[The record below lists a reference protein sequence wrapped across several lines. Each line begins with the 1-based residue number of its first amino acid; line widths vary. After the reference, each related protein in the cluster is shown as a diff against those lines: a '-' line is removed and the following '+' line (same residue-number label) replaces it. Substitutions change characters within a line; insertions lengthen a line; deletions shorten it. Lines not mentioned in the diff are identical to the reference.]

1 MSEFTLIEASNG
13 AKPKVVGVAYSGGKM
28 SLPGWRHP
36 VVVDLAGME
45 IPESVPLLTNHENK
59 TDSRIG
65 LISAAVRNN
74 VLEITGEIVSD
85 SKDAADIIAQG
96 KAGADWQ
103 LSIGADVKECELVK
117 GNREVNGQEVEGP
130 FYHIKKSTLR
140 EVSVVAV
147 GADAH
152 TNMKVNAKFNLVNQ
166 EGEAMNNKS
175 ETKSVSAV
183 SAPNANDAVPPEKKP
198 EPEQKPGNPANK
210 PGEPEKKPDNAEKKP
225 GQAAAEATPPAIQ
238 ASAGDVAAT
247 AREAAQNAVKAER
260 ERISAIQAICDGE
273 FPEIER
279 EAIAGGWT
287 PEVVTKKVLETIR
300 AERPAANVNI
310 SVKTA
315 PEGGELRK
323 TIEAAMCLRVG
334 VSADQLEKSY
344 GAKTVEAGM
353 AEMDMPLKQLL
364 IECMKL
370 DGIPYSR
377 GFDNETIRA
386 AFSSVSLPGI
396 LSNVAN
402 KKLLQSYE
410 AQPIIAMKLCS
421 TGDLND
427 FKENDR
433 FRLTDVGDLLP
444 IAADG
449 EIKVYA
455 ISEHIE
461 YAGVHSGDAT
471 IQFPPQKL
479 YVETMRRIKK
489 VSQQIAKALKIS
501 GPFNIQ
507 FLAKDNDIKV
517 IECNLRA
524 SRSFPFV
531 SKVLKINFIDLAT
544 RIMLGLHV
552 EKPAKNAF
560 DLDYVGIK
568 ASQFSFSRLQGADP
582 VLGVDMS
589 STGEV
594 GCIGVDTS
602 EAILKSMLAVGL
614 RIPAK
619 GVLLSTGGPKQ
630 KADMLEAARMLH
642 AKGLP
647 IYATGGTYR
656 YLIDNGIPCVR
667 VYWPSETDRQPQALE
682 LLHNK
687 QVDLVVNIPKDLTPT
702 ELGNGHRI
710 RRAAIDLN
718 ISLLTNAR
726 LASAFI
732 RAFTTLSPDDI
743 EIVPWDEY

>member
-28 SLPGWRHP
+28 NLPGWRHP

-65 LISAAVRNN
+65 IISAAVRNN
-74 VLEITGEIVSD
+74 ALEITGEIVSD
-85 SKDAADIIAQG
+85 SRDATDIIAQG

-117 GNREVNGQEVEGP
+117 GSREVNGQEVEGP

-175 ETKSVSAV
+175 ETKNVSAV
-183 SAPNANDAVPPEKKP
+183 STPNDAVPPEKKP
-198 EPEQKPGNPANK
+198 EPEQKPGNLANKPGNPANK

-344 GAKTVEAGM
+344 GAQTVEAGM

-449 EIKVYA
+449 EIKDGGL
-455 ISEHIE
+455 IE
-461 YAGVHSGDAT
+461 ES
-471 IQFPPQKL
+471 
-479 YVETMRRIKK
+479 
-489 VSQQIAKALKIS
+489 
-501 GPFNIQ
+501 
-507 FLAKDNDIKV
+507 
-517 IECNLRA
+517 
-524 SRSFPFV
+524 
-531 SKVLKINFIDLAT
+531 
-544 RIMLGLHV
+544 
-552 EKPAKNAF
+552 AKNQLDTYGKKFCLTRKMIINDDLGAF
-560 DLDYVGIK
+560 MKVPTAMGNRAARLIDQL
-568 ASQFSFSRLQGADP
+568 FFSRLLSNPAQADGKALFSTNHKNLLSGASSALSSDSLKKAIQLFLDQVDADGQPISVEPKYLLVPTALKHLAIELTQGATLIMSGTDNAVRPALNVLSDENLQVISSPYLGNSAYEGSSQTGWYLFGDP
-582 VLGVDMS
+582 KTVDTWEIGFLKGKRTPTVERGETDFNTLGLWFRVYFDLGVREQDHRGM
-589 STGEV
+589 V
-594 GCIGVDTS
+594 
-602 EAILKSMLAVGL
+602 
-614 RIPAK
+614 
-619 GVLLSTGGPKQ
+619 
-630 KADMLEAARMLH
+630 KANGAA
-642 AKGLP
+642 
-647 IYATGGTYR
+647 
-656 YLIDNGIPCVR
+656 
-667 VYWPSETDRQPQALE
+667 
-682 LLHNK
+682 
-687 QVDLVVNIPKDLTPT
+687 
-702 ELGNGHRI
+702 
-710 RRAAIDLN
+710 
-718 ISLLTNAR
+718 
-726 LASAFI
+726 
-732 RAFTTLSPDDI
+732 
-743 EIVPWDEY
+743 

>member
-28 SLPGWRHP
+28 NLPGWRHP

-74 VLEITGEIVSD
+74 ALEITGEIVSD
-85 SKDAADIIAQG
+85 SRDAADIIAQG

-117 GNREVNGQEVEGP
+117 GSREVNGQEVEGP

-166 EGEAMNNKS
+166 EGETMNNKS

-183 SAPNANDAVPPEKKP
+183 SAPNDAAPPEKKP
-198 EPEQKPGNPANK
+198 EPEQKPGNPANKPGEPANK

-344 GAKTVEAGM
+344 GGKTVEAGM

-449 EIKVYA
+449 EIKDGGL
-455 ISEHIE
+455 IE
-461 YAGVHSGDAT
+461 ES
-471 IQFPPQKL
+471 
-479 YVETMRRIKK
+479 
-489 VSQQIAKALKIS
+489 
-501 GPFNIQ
+501 
-507 FLAKDNDIKV
+507 
-517 IECNLRA
+517 
-524 SRSFPFV
+524 
-531 SKVLKINFIDLAT
+531 
-544 RIMLGLHV
+544 
-552 EKPAKNAF
+552 AKNQLDTYGKKFCLTRKMIINDDLGAF
-560 DLDYVGIK
+560 MKVPTAMGNRAARLIDQL
-568 ASQFSFSRLQGADP
+568 FFSRLLSNPAQADGKALFSTNHKNLLSGASSALSSDSLKKAIQLFLDQVDADGQPISVEPKYLLVPTALKHLAIELTQGATLIMSGTDNAVRPALNVLSDENLQVISSPYLGNSAYEGSSQTGWYLFGDP
-582 VLGVDMS
+582 KTVDTWEIGFLKGKRTPTVERGETDFNTLGLWFRVYFDLGVREQDHRGM
-589 STGEV
+589 V
-594 GCIGVDTS
+594 
-602 EAILKSMLAVGL
+602 
-614 RIPAK
+614 
-619 GVLLSTGGPKQ
+619 
-630 KADMLEAARMLH
+630 KANGAA
-642 AKGLP
+642 
-647 IYATGGTYR
+647 
-656 YLIDNGIPCVR
+656 
-667 VYWPSETDRQPQALE
+667 
-682 LLHNK
+682 
-687 QVDLVVNIPKDLTPT
+687 
-702 ELGNGHRI
+702 
-710 RRAAIDLN
+710 
-718 ISLLTNAR
+718 
-726 LASAFI
+726 
-732 RAFTTLSPDDI
+732 
-743 EIVPWDEY
+743 

>member
-1 MSEFTLIEASNG
+1 MSELTLIEASNG

-74 VLEITGEIVSD
+74 ALEITGEIVSD
-85 SKDAADIIAQG
+85 SRDAADIIAQG

-117 GNREVNGQEVEGP
+117 GSREVNGQEVEGP

-183 SAPNANDAVPPEKKP
+183 STPNDAVPPEKKP
-198 EPEQKPGNPANK
+198 EPEQKPGEPANK
-210 PGEPEKKPDNAEKKP
+210 PGEPEKKPDNAEQKP

-449 EIKVYA
+449 EIKDGGL
-455 ISEHIE
+455 IE
-461 YAGVHSGDAT
+461 ES
-471 IQFPPQKL
+471 
-479 YVETMRRIKK
+479 
-489 VSQQIAKALKIS
+489 
-501 GPFNIQ
+501 
-507 FLAKDNDIKV
+507 
-517 IECNLRA
+517 
-524 SRSFPFV
+524 
-531 SKVLKINFIDLAT
+531 
-544 RIMLGLHV
+544 
-552 EKPAKNAF
+552 AKNQLDTYGKKFCLTRKMIINDDLGAF
-560 DLDYVGIK
+560 MKVPTAMGNRAARLIDQL
-568 ASQFSFSRLQGADP
+568 FFSRLLSNPAQADGKALFSTNHKNLLSGASSVLSSDSLKKAIQLFLDQVDADGQPISVEPKYLLVPTALKHLAIELTQGATLIMSGTDNAVRPALNVLSDENLQVISSPYLGNSAYEGSSQTGWYLFGDP
-582 VLGVDMS
+582 KTVDTWEIGFLKGKRTPTVERGETDFNTLGLWFRVYFDLGVREQDHRGM
-589 STGEV
+589 V
-594 GCIGVDTS
+594 
-602 EAILKSMLAVGL
+602 
-614 RIPAK
+614 
-619 GVLLSTGGPKQ
+619 
-630 KADMLEAARMLH
+630 KANGAA
-642 AKGLP
+642 
-647 IYATGGTYR
+647 
-656 YLIDNGIPCVR
+656 
-667 VYWPSETDRQPQALE
+667 
-682 LLHNK
+682 
-687 QVDLVVNIPKDLTPT
+687 
-702 ELGNGHRI
+702 
-710 RRAAIDLN
+710 
-718 ISLLTNAR
+718 
-726 LASAFI
+726 
-732 RAFTTLSPDDI
+732 
-743 EIVPWDEY
+743 

>member
-1 MSEFTLIEASNG
+1 MSELTLIEASNG

-28 SLPGWRHP
+28 NLPGWRHP

-117 GNREVNGQEVEGP
+117 GSREVNGQEVEGP

-183 SAPNANDAVPPEKKP
+183 SAPNDAAHPEKKP
-198 EPEQKPGNPANK
+198 EPEQKPGNPANKPGEPANK

-449 EIKVYA
+449 EIKDGGL
-455 ISEHIE
+455 IE
-461 YAGVHSGDAT
+461 ES
-471 IQFPPQKL
+471 
-479 YVETMRRIKK
+479 
-489 VSQQIAKALKIS
+489 
-501 GPFNIQ
+501 
-507 FLAKDNDIKV
+507 
-517 IECNLRA
+517 
-524 SRSFPFV
+524 
-531 SKVLKINFIDLAT
+531 
-544 RIMLGLHV
+544 
-552 EKPAKNAF
+552 AKNQLDTYGKKFCLTRKMIINDDLGAF
-560 DLDYVGIK
+560 MKVPTAMGNRAARLIDQL
-568 ASQFSFSRLQGADP
+568 FFSRLLSNPAQADGKALFSTNHKNLLSGASSALSSDSLKKAIQLFLDQVDADGQPISVEPKYLLVPTALKHLAIELTQGATLIMSGTDNAVRPALNVLSDENLQVISSPYLGNSAYEGSSQTGWYLFGDP
-582 VLGVDMS
+582 KTVDTWEIGFLKGKRTPTVERGETDFNTLGLWFRVYFDLGVREQDHRGM
-589 STGEV
+589 V
-594 GCIGVDTS
+594 
-602 EAILKSMLAVGL
+602 
-614 RIPAK
+614 
-619 GVLLSTGGPKQ
+619 
-630 KADMLEAARMLH
+630 KANGAA
-642 AKGLP
+642 
-647 IYATGGTYR
+647 
-656 YLIDNGIPCVR
+656 
-667 VYWPSETDRQPQALE
+667 
-682 LLHNK
+682 
-687 QVDLVVNIPKDLTPT
+687 
-702 ELGNGHRI
+702 
-710 RRAAIDLN
+710 
-718 ISLLTNAR
+718 
-726 LASAFI
+726 
-732 RAFTTLSPDDI
+732 
-743 EIVPWDEY
+743 

>member
-1 MSEFTLIEASNG
+1 MSELTLIEASNG
-13 AKPKVVGVAYSGGKM
+13 AKPKVIGVAYSGGKM
-28 SLPGWRHP
+28 NLPGWRHP

-74 VLEITGEIVSD
+74 ALEITGEIVSD
-85 SKDAADIIAQG
+85 SRDAADIIAQG

-117 GNREVNGQEVEGP
+117 GSREVNGQEVEGP

-183 SAPNANDAVPPEKKP
+183 STPNDAVPPEKKP
-198 EPEQKPGNPANK
+198 EPEQKPGEPANK

-225 GQAAAEATPPAIQ
+225 EQAAAEATPPAIQ

-334 VSADQLEKSY
+334 VSAEQLEKSY

-449 EIKVYA
+449 EIKDGGL
-455 ISEHIE
+455 IE
-461 YAGVHSGDAT
+461 ES
-471 IQFPPQKL
+471 
-479 YVETMRRIKK
+479 
-489 VSQQIAKALKIS
+489 
-501 GPFNIQ
+501 
-507 FLAKDNDIKV
+507 
-517 IECNLRA
+517 
-524 SRSFPFV
+524 
-531 SKVLKINFIDLAT
+531 
-544 RIMLGLHV
+544 
-552 EKPAKNAF
+552 AKNQLDTYGKKFCLTRKMIINDDLGAF
-560 DLDYVGIK
+560 MKVPTAMGNRAARLIDQL
-568 ASQFSFSRLQGADP
+568 FFSRLLSNPAQADGKALFSTNHKNLLSGASSALSSDSLKKAIQLFLDQVDADGQPISVEPKYLLVPTALKHLAIELTQGATLIMSGTDNAVRPALNVLSDENLQVISSPYLGNSAYEGSSQTGWYLFGDP
-582 VLGVDMS
+582 KTVDTWEIGFLKGKRTPTVERGETDFNTLGLWFRVYFDLGVREQDHRGM
-589 STGEV
+589 V
-594 GCIGVDTS
+594 
-602 EAILKSMLAVGL
+602 
-614 RIPAK
+614 
-619 GVLLSTGGPKQ
+619 
-630 KADMLEAARMLH
+630 KANGAA
-642 AKGLP
+642 
-647 IYATGGTYR
+647 
-656 YLIDNGIPCVR
+656 
-667 VYWPSETDRQPQALE
+667 
-682 LLHNK
+682 
-687 QVDLVVNIPKDLTPT
+687 
-702 ELGNGHRI
+702 
-710 RRAAIDLN
+710 
-718 ISLLTNAR
+718 
-726 LASAFI
+726 
-732 RAFTTLSPDDI
+732 
-743 EIVPWDEY
+743 

>member
-28 SLPGWRHP
+28 NLPGWRHP

-74 VLEITGEIVSD
+74 TLEITGEIVSD
-85 SKDAADIIAQG
+85 SRDAADIIAQG

-117 GNREVNGQEVEGP
+117 GSREVNGQEVEGP

-183 SAPNANDAVPPEKKP
+183 SAPNDAVPPEKKP

-210 PGEPEKKPDNAEKKP
+210 AGEPTNKPGEPEKKPDNAEKTP

-344 GAKTVEAGM
+344 GAQTVEAGM

-449 EIKVYA
+449 EIKDGGL
-455 ISEHIE
+455 IE
-461 YAGVHSGDAT
+461 ES
-471 IQFPPQKL
+471 
-479 YVETMRRIKK
+479 
-489 VSQQIAKALKIS
+489 
-501 GPFNIQ
+501 
-507 FLAKDNDIKV
+507 
-517 IECNLRA
+517 
-524 SRSFPFV
+524 
-531 SKVLKINFIDLAT
+531 
-544 RIMLGLHV
+544 
-552 EKPAKNAF
+552 AKNQLDTYGKKFCLTRKMIINDDLGAF
-560 DLDYVGIK
+560 MKVPTAMGNRAARLIDQL
-568 ASQFSFSRLQGADP
+568 FFSRLLSNPAQADGKALFSTNHKNLLSGATSALSADSLKKAIQLFLDQVDADGQPISVEPKYLLVPTALKHLAIELTQGATLIMSGTDNAVRPALNVLSDENLQVISSPYLGNSAYEGSSQTGWYLFGDP
-582 VLGVDMS
+582 KTVDTWEIGFLKGKRTPTVERGETDFNTLGLWFRVYFDLGVREQDHRGM
-589 STGEV
+589 V
-594 GCIGVDTS
+594 
-602 EAILKSMLAVGL
+602 
-614 RIPAK
+614 
-619 GVLLSTGGPKQ
+619 
-630 KADMLEAARMLH
+630 KANGAA
-642 AKGLP
+642 
-647 IYATGGTYR
+647 
-656 YLIDNGIPCVR
+656 
-667 VYWPSETDRQPQALE
+667 
-682 LLHNK
+682 
-687 QVDLVVNIPKDLTPT
+687 
-702 ELGNGHRI
+702 
-710 RRAAIDLN
+710 
-718 ISLLTNAR
+718 
-726 LASAFI
+726 
-732 RAFTTLSPDDI
+732 
-743 EIVPWDEY
+743 

>member
-28 SLPGWRHP
+28 NLPGWRHP

-74 VLEITGEIVSD
+74 ALEITGEIVSD

-117 GNREVNGQEVEGP
+117 GSREVNGQEVEGP

-166 EGEAMNNKS
+166 EGETMNNKS

-183 SAPNANDAVPPEKKP
+183 SAPNDAVPPEKKP

-210 PGEPEKKPDNAEKKP
+210 PGEPANKPGEPEKKPDNAEKTP

-449 EIKVYA
+449 EIKDGGL
-455 ISEHIE
+455 IE
-461 YAGVHSGDAT
+461 ES
-471 IQFPPQKL
+471 
-479 YVETMRRIKK
+479 
-489 VSQQIAKALKIS
+489 
-501 GPFNIQ
+501 
-507 FLAKDNDIKV
+507 
-517 IECNLRA
+517 
-524 SRSFPFV
+524 
-531 SKVLKINFIDLAT
+531 
-544 RIMLGLHV
+544 
-552 EKPAKNAF
+552 AKNQLDTYGKKFCLTRKMIINDDLGAF
-560 DLDYVGIK
+560 MKVPTAMGNRAARLIDQL
-568 ASQFSFSRLQGADP
+568 FFSRLLSNPAQADGKALFSTNHKNLLSGASSALSSDSLKKAIQLFLDQVDADGQPISVEPKYLLVPTALKHLAIELTQGATLIMSGTDNAVRPALNVLSDENLQVISSPYLGNSAYEGSSQTGWYLFGDP
-582 VLGVDMS
+582 KTVDTWEIGFLKGKRTPTVERGETDFNTLGLWFRVYFDLGVREQDHR
-589 STGEV
+589 GRV
-594 GCIGVDTS
+594 
-602 EAILKSMLAVGL
+602 
-614 RIPAK
+614 
-619 GVLLSTGGPKQ
+619 
-630 KADMLEAARMLH
+630 KANGAA
-642 AKGLP
+642 
-647 IYATGGTYR
+647 
-656 YLIDNGIPCVR
+656 
-667 VYWPSETDRQPQALE
+667 
-682 LLHNK
+682 
-687 QVDLVVNIPKDLTPT
+687 
-702 ELGNGHRI
+702 
-710 RRAAIDLN
+710 
-718 ISLLTNAR
+718 
-726 LASAFI
+726 
-732 RAFTTLSPDDI
+732 
-743 EIVPWDEY
+743 

>member
-28 SLPGWRHP
+28 NLPWWRHP

-117 GNREVNGQEVEGP
+117 GSREVNGQEVEGP

-183 SAPNANDAVPPEKKP
+183 SAPNDAAPPEKKP
-198 EPEQKPGNPANK
+198 EPEQKPGNPANKPGEPANK

-247 AREAAQNAVKAER
+247 AREAAQNAVQAER

-449 EIKVYA
+449 EIKDGGL
-455 ISEHIE
+455 IE
-461 YAGVHSGDAT
+461 ES
-471 IQFPPQKL
+471 
-479 YVETMRRIKK
+479 
-489 VSQQIAKALKIS
+489 
-501 GPFNIQ
+501 
-507 FLAKDNDIKV
+507 
-517 IECNLRA
+517 
-524 SRSFPFV
+524 
-531 SKVLKINFIDLAT
+531 
-544 RIMLGLHV
+544 
-552 EKPAKNAF
+552 AKNQLDTYGKKFCLTRKMIINDDLGAF
-560 DLDYVGIK
+560 MKVPTAMGNRAARLIDQL
-568 ASQFSFSRLQGADP
+568 FFSRLLSNPAQADGKALFSTNHKNLLSGATSALSADSLKKAIQLFLDQVDADGQPISVEPKYLLVPTALKHLAIELTQGATLIMSGTDNAVRPALNVLSDENLQVISSPYLGNSAYEGSSQTGWYLFGDP
-582 VLGVDMS
+582 KTVDTWEIGFLKGKRTPTVERGETDFNTLGLWFRVYFDLGVREQDHRGM
-589 STGEV
+589 V
-594 GCIGVDTS
+594 
-602 EAILKSMLAVGL
+602 
-614 RIPAK
+614 
-619 GVLLSTGGPKQ
+619 
-630 KADMLEAARMLH
+630 KANGAA
-642 AKGLP
+642 
-647 IYATGGTYR
+647 
-656 YLIDNGIPCVR
+656 
-667 VYWPSETDRQPQALE
+667 
-682 LLHNK
+682 
-687 QVDLVVNIPKDLTPT
+687 
-702 ELGNGHRI
+702 
-710 RRAAIDLN
+710 
-718 ISLLTNAR
+718 
-726 LASAFI
+726 
-732 RAFTTLSPDDI
+732 
-743 EIVPWDEY
+743 

>member
-85 SKDAADIIAQG
+85 SRDAADIIAQG

-117 GNREVNGQEVEGP
+117 GSREVNGQEVEGP

-183 SAPNANDAVPPEKKP
+183 SAPNDAVPPEKKP
-198 EPEQKPGNPANK
+198 EPEQKPGNPANKPGEPANK

-449 EIKVYA
+449 EIKDGGL
-455 ISEHIE
+455 IE
-461 YAGVHSGDAT
+461 ES
-471 IQFPPQKL
+471 
-479 YVETMRRIKK
+479 
-489 VSQQIAKALKIS
+489 
-501 GPFNIQ
+501 
-507 FLAKDNDIKV
+507 
-517 IECNLRA
+517 
-524 SRSFPFV
+524 
-531 SKVLKINFIDLAT
+531 
-544 RIMLGLHV
+544 
-552 EKPAKNAF
+552 AKNQLDTYGKKFCLTRKMIINDDLGAF
-560 DLDYVGIK
+560 MKVPTAMGNRAARLIDQL
-568 ASQFSFSRLQGADP
+568 FFSRLLSNPAQADGKALFSTNHKNLLSGASSALSSDSLKKAIQLFLDQVDADGQPISVEPKYLLVPTALKHLAIELTQGATLIMSGTDNAVRPALNVLSDENLQVISSPYLGNSAYEGSSQTGWYLFGDP
-582 VLGVDMS
+582 KTVDTWEIGFLKGKRTPTVERGETDFNTLGLWFRVYFDLGVREQDHRGM
-589 STGEV
+589 V
-594 GCIGVDTS
+594 
-602 EAILKSMLAVGL
+602 
-614 RIPAK
+614 
-619 GVLLSTGGPKQ
+619 
-630 KADMLEAARMLH
+630 KANGAA
-642 AKGLP
+642 
-647 IYATGGTYR
+647 
-656 YLIDNGIPCVR
+656 
-667 VYWPSETDRQPQALE
+667 
-682 LLHNK
+682 
-687 QVDLVVNIPKDLTPT
+687 
-702 ELGNGHRI
+702 
-710 RRAAIDLN
+710 
-718 ISLLTNAR
+718 
-726 LASAFI
+726 
-732 RAFTTLSPDDI
+732 
-743 EIVPWDEY
+743 

>member
-85 SKDAADIIAQG
+85 SRDAADIIAQG

-117 GNREVNGQEVEGP
+117 GSREVNGQEVEGP

-183 SAPNANDAVPPEKKP
+183 SAPNDAAHPEKKP

-210 PGEPEKKPDNAEKKP
+210 PGEPTNKPGEPEKKPDNAEKTP

-370 DGIPYSR
+370 DGIPYNR

-449 EIKVYA
+449 EIKDGGL
-455 ISEHIE
+455 IE
-461 YAGVHSGDAT
+461 ES
-471 IQFPPQKL
+471 
-479 YVETMRRIKK
+479 
-489 VSQQIAKALKIS
+489 
-501 GPFNIQ
+501 
-507 FLAKDNDIKV
+507 
-517 IECNLRA
+517 
-524 SRSFPFV
+524 
-531 SKVLKINFIDLAT
+531 
-544 RIMLGLHV
+544 
-552 EKPAKNAF
+552 AKNQLDTYGKTFCLTRKMIINDDLGAF
-560 DLDYVGIK
+560 MKVPTAMGNRAARLIDQL
-568 ASQFSFSRLQGADP
+568 FFSRLLSNPAQADGKALFSTNHKNLLSGAGSALSSDSLKKAIQLFLDQVDADGQPISVEPKYLLVPTALKHLAIELTQGATLIMSGTDNAVRPALNVLSDENLQVISSPYLGNSAYEGSSQTGWYLFGDP
-582 VLGVDMS
+582 KTVDTWEIGFLKGKRTPTVERGETDFNTLGLWFRVYFDLGVREQDHRGM
-589 STGEV
+589 V
-594 GCIGVDTS
+594 
-602 EAILKSMLAVGL
+602 
-614 RIPAK
+614 
-619 GVLLSTGGPKQ
+619 
-630 KADMLEAARMLH
+630 KANGAA
-642 AKGLP
+642 
-647 IYATGGTYR
+647 
-656 YLIDNGIPCVR
+656 
-667 VYWPSETDRQPQALE
+667 
-682 LLHNK
+682 
-687 QVDLVVNIPKDLTPT
+687 
-702 ELGNGHRI
+702 
-710 RRAAIDLN
+710 
-718 ISLLTNAR
+718 
-726 LASAFI
+726 
-732 RAFTTLSPDDI
+732 
-743 EIVPWDEY
+743 

>member
-1 MSEFTLIEASNG
+1 MSELTLIEASNG
-13 AKPKVVGVAYSGGKM
+13 AKPKVIGVAYSGGKM
-28 SLPGWRHP
+28 NLPGWRHP

-74 VLEITGEIVSD
+74 ALEITGEIVSD
-85 SKDAADIIAQG
+85 SRDAADIIAQG

-117 GNREVNGQEVEGP
+117 GSREVNGQEVEGP

-183 SAPNANDAVPPEKKP
+183 SAPNDAVPPEKKP

-210 PGEPEKKPDNAEKKP
+210 PGEPEKKPDNAEQKP

-344 GAKTVEAGM
+344 GARTVEAGM

-449 EIKVYA
+449 EIKDGGL
-455 ISEHIE
+455 IE
-461 YAGVHSGDAT
+461 ES
-471 IQFPPQKL
+471 
-479 YVETMRRIKK
+479 
-489 VSQQIAKALKIS
+489 
-501 GPFNIQ
+501 
-507 FLAKDNDIKV
+507 
-517 IECNLRA
+517 
-524 SRSFPFV
+524 
-531 SKVLKINFIDLAT
+531 
-544 RIMLGLHV
+544 
-552 EKPAKNAF
+552 AKNQLDTYGKKFCLTRKMIINDDLGAF
-560 DLDYVGIK
+560 MKVPTAMGNRAARLIDQL
-568 ASQFSFSRLQGADP
+568 FFSRLLSNPAQADGKALFSTNHKNLLSGASSALSSDSLKKAIQLFLDQVDADGQPISVEPKYLLVPTALKHLAIELTQGATLIMSGTDNAVRPALNVLSDENLQVISSPYLGNSAYEGSSQTGWYLFGDP
-582 VLGVDMS
+582 KTVDTWEIGFLKGKRTPTVERGETDFNTLGLWFRVYFDLGVREQDHRGM
-589 STGEV
+589 V
-594 GCIGVDTS
+594 
-602 EAILKSMLAVGL
+602 
-614 RIPAK
+614 
-619 GVLLSTGGPKQ
+619 
-630 KADMLEAARMLH
+630 KANGAA
-642 AKGLP
+642 
-647 IYATGGTYR
+647 
-656 YLIDNGIPCVR
+656 
-667 VYWPSETDRQPQALE
+667 
-682 LLHNK
+682 
-687 QVDLVVNIPKDLTPT
+687 
-702 ELGNGHRI
+702 
-710 RRAAIDLN
+710 
-718 ISLLTNAR
+718 
-726 LASAFI
+726 
-732 RAFTTLSPDDI
+732 
-743 EIVPWDEY
+743 

>member
-1 MSEFTLIEASNG
+1 
-13 AKPKVVGVAYSGGKM
+13 
-28 SLPGWRHP
+28 
-36 VVVDLAGME
+36 
-45 IPESVPLLTNHENK
+45 
-59 TDSRIG
+59 
-65 LISAAVRNN
+65 
-74 VLEITGEIVSD
+74 
-85 SKDAADIIAQG
+85 
-96 KAGADWQ
+96 
-103 LSIGADVKECELVK
+103 
-117 GNREVNGQEVEGP
+117 
-130 FYHIKKSTLR
+130 
-140 EVSVVAV
+140 
-147 GADAH
+147 
-152 TNMKVNAKFNLVNQ
+152 
-166 EGEAMNNKS
+166 MNNKS

-183 SAPNANDAVPPEKKP
+183 STPNDAVPPEKKP
-198 EPEQKPGNPANK
+198 EPEQKPGEPANK
-210 PGEPEKKPDNAEKKP
+210 PGEPEKKPDNAGKKP

-260 ERISAIQAICDGE
+260 ERISAIQAICDSE

-449 EIKVYA
+449 EIKDGGL
-455 ISEHIE
+455 IE
-461 YAGVHSGDAT
+461 ES
-471 IQFPPQKL
+471 
-479 YVETMRRIKK
+479 
-489 VSQQIAKALKIS
+489 
-501 GPFNIQ
+501 
-507 FLAKDNDIKV
+507 
-517 IECNLRA
+517 
-524 SRSFPFV
+524 
-531 SKVLKINFIDLAT
+531 
-544 RIMLGLHV
+544 
-552 EKPAKNAF
+552 AKNQ
-560 DLDYVGIK
+560 LDTYGK
-568 ASQFSFSRLQGADP
+568 KFWAS
-582 VLGVDMS
+582 V
-589 STGEV
+589 
-594 GCIGVDTS
+594 
-602 EAILKSMLAVGL
+602 
-614 RIPAK
+614 RIA
-619 GVLLSTGGPKQ
+619 
-630 KADMLEAARMLH
+630 
-642 AKGLP
+642 
-647 IYATGGTYR
+647 
-656 YLIDNGIPCVR
+656 
-667 VYWPSETDRQPQALE
+667 
-682 LLHNK
+682 
-687 QVDLVVNIPKDLTPT
+687 
-702 ELGNGHRI
+702 
-710 RRAAIDLN
+710 
-718 ISLLTNAR
+718 
-726 LASAFI
+726 
-732 RAFTTLSPDDI
+732 
-743 EIVPWDEY
+743 

>member
-28 SLPGWRHP
+28 NLPGWRHP

-74 VLEITGEIVSD
+74 ALEITGEIVSD

-117 GNREVNGQEVEGP
+117 GSREVNGQEVEGP

-183 SAPNANDAVPPEKKP
+183 SAPNDAVPPEKKP
-198 EPEQKPGNPANK
+198 EPEQKPGNPANKAGEPTNK

-315 PEGGELRK
+315 PEGGVLRK

-334 VSADQLEKSY
+334 VSAEQLEKSY
-344 GAKTVEAGM
+344 GARTVEAGM

-449 EIKVYA
+449 EIKDGGL
-455 ISEHIE
+455 IE
-461 YAGVHSGDAT
+461 ES
-471 IQFPPQKL
+471 
-479 YVETMRRIKK
+479 
-489 VSQQIAKALKIS
+489 
-501 GPFNIQ
+501 
-507 FLAKDNDIKV
+507 
-517 IECNLRA
+517 
-524 SRSFPFV
+524 
-531 SKVLKINFIDLAT
+531 
-544 RIMLGLHV
+544 
-552 EKPAKNAF
+552 AKNQLDTYGKKFCLTRKMIINDDLGAF
-560 DLDYVGIK
+560 MKVPTAMGNRAARLIDQL
-568 ASQFSFSRLQGADP
+568 FFSRLLSNPAQADGKALFSTNHKNLLSGASSALSSDSLKKAIQLFLDQVDADGQPISVEPKYLLVPTALKHLAIELTQGATLIMSGTDNAVRPALNVLSDENLQVISSPYLGNSAYEGSSQTGWYLFGDP
-582 VLGVDMS
+582 KTVDTWEIGFLKGKRTPTVERGETDFNTLGLWFRVYFDLGVREQDHRGM
-589 STGEV
+589 V
-594 GCIGVDTS
+594 
-602 EAILKSMLAVGL
+602 
-614 RIPAK
+614 
-619 GVLLSTGGPKQ
+619 
-630 KADMLEAARMLH
+630 KANGAA
-642 AKGLP
+642 
-647 IYATGGTYR
+647 
-656 YLIDNGIPCVR
+656 
-667 VYWPSETDRQPQALE
+667 
-682 LLHNK
+682 
-687 QVDLVVNIPKDLTPT
+687 
-702 ELGNGHRI
+702 
-710 RRAAIDLN
+710 
-718 ISLLTNAR
+718 
-726 LASAFI
+726 
-732 RAFTTLSPDDI
+732 
-743 EIVPWDEY
+743 

>member
-74 VLEITGEIVSD
+74 TLEITGEIVSD
-85 SKDAADIIAQG
+85 SRDAADIIAQG

-117 GNREVNGQEVEGP
+117 GSREVNGQEVEGP

-166 EGEAMNNKS
+166 EGETMNNKS

-183 SAPNANDAVPPEKKP
+183 SAPNDAAPPEKKP

-210 PGEPEKKPDNAEKKP
+210 AGEPANKPGEPEKKTDNAEKKP

-449 EIKVYA
+449 EIKDGGL
-455 ISEHIE
+455 IE
-461 YAGVHSGDAT
+461 ES
-471 IQFPPQKL
+471 
-479 YVETMRRIKK
+479 
-489 VSQQIAKALKIS
+489 
-501 GPFNIQ
+501 
-507 FLAKDNDIKV
+507 
-517 IECNLRA
+517 
-524 SRSFPFV
+524 
-531 SKVLKINFIDLAT
+531 
-544 RIMLGLHV
+544 
-552 EKPAKNAF
+552 AKNQLDTYGKKFCLTRKMIINDDLGAF
-560 DLDYVGIK
+560 MKVPTAMGNRAARLIDQL
-568 ASQFSFSRLQGADP
+568 FFSRLLSNPAQADGKALFSTNHKNLLSGASSALSSDSLKKAIQLFLDQVDADGQPISVEPKYLLVPTALKHLAIELTQGATLIMSGTDNAVRPALNVLSDENLQVISSPYLGNSAYEGSSQTGWYLFGDP
-582 VLGVDMS
+582 KTVDTWEIGFLKGKRTPTVERGETDFNTLGLWFRVYFDLGVREQDHRGM
-589 STGEV
+589 V
-594 GCIGVDTS
+594 
-602 EAILKSMLAVGL
+602 
-614 RIPAK
+614 
-619 GVLLSTGGPKQ
+619 
-630 KADMLEAARMLH
+630 KANGAA
-642 AKGLP
+642 
-647 IYATGGTYR
+647 
-656 YLIDNGIPCVR
+656 
-667 VYWPSETDRQPQALE
+667 
-682 LLHNK
+682 
-687 QVDLVVNIPKDLTPT
+687 
-702 ELGNGHRI
+702 
-710 RRAAIDLN
+710 
-718 ISLLTNAR
+718 
-726 LASAFI
+726 
-732 RAFTTLSPDDI
+732 
-743 EIVPWDEY
+743 

>member
-1 MSEFTLIEASNG
+1 MSELTLIEASNG

-74 VLEITGEIVSD
+74 ALEITGEIVSD
-85 SKDAADIIAQG
+85 SRDAADIIAQG

-117 GNREVNGQEVEGP
+117 GSREVNGQEVEGL

-183 SAPNANDAVPPEKKP
+183 SAPNDAVPPEKKP
-198 EPEQKPGNPANK
+198 EPEQKPGNPANKPGEPANKPGEPANK

-449 EIKVYA
+449 EIKDGGL
-455 ISEHIE
+455 IE
-461 YAGVHSGDAT
+461 ES
-471 IQFPPQKL
+471 
-479 YVETMRRIKK
+479 
-489 VSQQIAKALKIS
+489 
-501 GPFNIQ
+501 
-507 FLAKDNDIKV
+507 
-517 IECNLRA
+517 
-524 SRSFPFV
+524 
-531 SKVLKINFIDLAT
+531 
-544 RIMLGLHV
+544 
-552 EKPAKNAF
+552 AKNQLDTYGKKFCLTRKMIINDDLGAF
-560 DLDYVGIK
+560 MKVPTAMGNRAARLIDQL
-568 ASQFSFSRLQGADP
+568 FFSRLLSNPAQADGKALFSTNHKNLLSGASSALSSDSLKKAIQLFLDQVDADGQPISVEPKYLLVPTALKHLAIELTQGATLIMSGTDNAVRPALNVLSDENLQVISSPYLGNSAYEGSSQTGWYLFGDP
-582 VLGVDMS
+582 KTVDTWEIGFLKGKRTPTVERGETDFNTLGLWFRVYFDLGVREQDHRGM
-589 STGEV
+589 V
-594 GCIGVDTS
+594 
-602 EAILKSMLAVGL
+602 
-614 RIPAK
+614 
-619 GVLLSTGGPKQ
+619 
-630 KADMLEAARMLH
+630 KANGAA
-642 AKGLP
+642 
-647 IYATGGTYR
+647 
-656 YLIDNGIPCVR
+656 
-667 VYWPSETDRQPQALE
+667 
-682 LLHNK
+682 
-687 QVDLVVNIPKDLTPT
+687 
-702 ELGNGHRI
+702 
-710 RRAAIDLN
+710 
-718 ISLLTNAR
+718 
-726 LASAFI
+726 
-732 RAFTTLSPDDI
+732 
-743 EIVPWDEY
+743 

>member
-28 SLPGWRHP
+28 NLPGWRHP

-74 VLEITGEIVSD
+74 ALEITGEIVSD

-117 GNREVNGQEVEGP
+117 GSREVNGQEVEGP

-183 SAPNANDAVPPEKKP
+183 STPNDAVPPEKKP
-198 EPEQKPGNPANK
+198 EPEQKPGEPANK
-210 PGEPEKKPDNAEKKP
+210 PGEPEKKLDNAEKKP

-310 SVKTA
+310 SMKTA

-449 EIKVYA
+449 EIKDGGL
-455 ISEHIE
+455 IE
-461 YAGVHSGDAT
+461 ES
-471 IQFPPQKL
+471 
-479 YVETMRRIKK
+479 
-489 VSQQIAKALKIS
+489 
-501 GPFNIQ
+501 
-507 FLAKDNDIKV
+507 
-517 IECNLRA
+517 
-524 SRSFPFV
+524 
-531 SKVLKINFIDLAT
+531 
-544 RIMLGLHV
+544 
-552 EKPAKNAF
+552 AKNQLDTYGKKFCLTRKMIINDDLGAF
-560 DLDYVGIK
+560 MKVPTAMGNRAARLIDQL
-568 ASQFSFSRLQGADP
+568 FFSRLLSNPAQADGKALFSTNHKNLLSGASSALSSDSLKKAIQLFLDQVDADGQPISVEPKYLLVPTALKHLAIELTQGATLIMSGTDNAVRPALNVLSDENLQVISSPYLGNSAYEGSSQTGWYLFGDP
-582 VLGVDMS
+582 KTVDTWEIGFLKGKRTPTVERGETDFNTLGLWFRVYFDLGVREQDHRGM
-589 STGEV
+589 V
-594 GCIGVDTS
+594 
-602 EAILKSMLAVGL
+602 
-614 RIPAK
+614 
-619 GVLLSTGGPKQ
+619 
-630 KADMLEAARMLH
+630 KANGAA
-642 AKGLP
+642 
-647 IYATGGTYR
+647 
-656 YLIDNGIPCVR
+656 
-667 VYWPSETDRQPQALE
+667 
-682 LLHNK
+682 
-687 QVDLVVNIPKDLTPT
+687 
-702 ELGNGHRI
+702 
-710 RRAAIDLN
+710 
-718 ISLLTNAR
+718 
-726 LASAFI
+726 
-732 RAFTTLSPDDI
+732 
-743 EIVPWDEY
+743 